1 MREWR
6 KVGEGTLVLAGSR
19 QNEIFLNLGGT
30 GTTRLEQKDGYAA
43 YSVLANTGSK
53 VVLEDV
59 GQIAAHFTSGNGGSV
74 LNFNGIKDWQEGT
87 HFDIHALT
95 QDAVFTNKTGHH
107 RRCPGIHPRV
117 RYGANS
123 GTGYMHT
130 FPAGSGR
137 SCYPPQKTLKQLCL
151 SASTPG
157 FISPAVKDECI
168 SHIGGGN
175 KLMFVVVGARDFSP
189 EITVLPIGTEVPC
202 SDRVPPQ
209 IPIC

>member
-19 QNEIFLNLGGT
+19 QNEIFLNLWGT

-53 VVLEDV
+53 VVQHRRLP
-59 GQIAAHFTSGNGGSV
+59 A
-74 LNFNGIKDWQEGT
+74 
-87 HFDIHALT
+87 
-95 QDAVFTNKTGHH
+95 TGHH

-151 SASTPG
+151 SASIPG

-168 SHIGGGN
+168 SHIVGGN